1 MKKVWTQRAAVNVID
16 SHKEYFNDIDRL
28 ASPDYKPTTL
38 DVLIARVRTT
48 QVVQERYRID
58 GIEFEM
64 YDVGGQRS
72 ERRKWID
79 CFDQVTAVIFVV
91 ALSEY
96 DQTLAEAKRTN
107 RMVEALAL
115 FRHVCNNR
123 AFDNTTIMLFMNKM
137 DIFRE
142 KIMYSDIAAQREFSD
157 YAGPTKDFD
166 HGVAYFIQ
174 KFKDC
179 LLEEFDDSCVHVTC
193 ATDTSNVKFVL
204 DKTRKTI
211 MSENLRRYSGHD

>member
-1 MKKVWTQRAAVNVID
+1 MKQVWAKRAAVNVVD
-16 SHKEYFNDIDRL
+16 SHKEFLNDIPRI
-28 ASPDYKPTTL
+28 ASPDYKPTTQ

-48 QVVQERYRID
+48 QVAKERYRID
-58 GIEFEM
+58 GIDFEM

-72 ERRKWID
+72 QRRKWID

-96 DQTLAEAKRTN
+96 DQTLAEDKRIN
-107 RMVEALAL
+107 RILEALTL
-115 FRHVCNNR
+115 FRHVSNHR
-123 AFDNTTIMLFMNKM
+123 AFENSSIVLLMNKM